1 MVDAPSEVRI
11 CEKEEEEE
19 EEEEE
24 EVVQMATP
32 WLSISSWTSAVSL
45 EKSISSDNQASS
57 H

>member
-32 WLSISSWTSAVSL
+32 WLSISS
-45 EKSISSDNQASS
+45 
-57 H
+57 